1 MRPGDIR
8 ETEARTWGE
17 CYMCRRL
24 YLLDDLFPVRS
35 QDAADWRY
43 VCPLCRDVAKHTRP
57 PARQRAI
64 MAQRLRDDAQQ
75 KST

>member
-8 ETEARTWGE
+8 ETTAKTWGE

-24 YLLDDLFPVRS
+24 YLLDDLFPVKS

-43 VCPLCRDVAKHTRP
+43 VCPLCRDVTKRTP
-57 PARQRAI
+57 WEQRAT
-64 MAQRLRDDAQQ
+64 MAKRMRDDAQQ
-75 KST
+75 EIT